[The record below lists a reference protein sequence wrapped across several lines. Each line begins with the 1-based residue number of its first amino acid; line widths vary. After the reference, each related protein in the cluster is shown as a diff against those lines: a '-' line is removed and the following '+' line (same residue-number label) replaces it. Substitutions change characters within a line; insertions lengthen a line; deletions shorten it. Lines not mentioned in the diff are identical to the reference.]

1 TPMPIAAGEPPS
13 PEPAASKPPTP
24 PMPIA
29 GPE

>member
-1 TPMPIAAGEPPS
+1 AGEPPS

>member
-1 TPMPIAAGEPPS
+1 IAAGEPPS

-29 GPE
+29 GP

>member
-1 TPMPIAAGEPPS
+1 PMPIAAGEPPS

-29 GPE
+29 G